1 MAMTALAP
9 AITRSK
15 EIFAEKTSQV
25 ALKLVPDLS
34 DGKQADRKF
43 FAIFVSVI
51 GGIGLMLLL
60 LINTLLA
67 QDAFELTSLKLE
79 AKLVSDEREAIAR
92 QIDKLS
98 SPEALAKSATDL
110 GMKPSENPTFL
121 SLDKPVLEEEEVIEV
136 PVKNG

>member
-1 MAMTALAP
+1 MAMTAFAP

-15 EIFAEKTSQV
+15 EIFAEKSSQV
-25 ALKLVPDLS
+25 VLKLVPDLS

-43 FAIFVSVI
+43 FAIFVSVV

-92 QIDKLS
+92 QIDKIS
-98 SPEALAKSATDL
+98 SPEALAKSATAL

-121 SLDKPVLEEEEVIEV
+121 SLDQKVIEV

>member
-1 MAMTALAP
+1 MAMTAFAP

-15 EIFAEKTSQV
+15 EIFAEKSSQV
-25 ALKLVPDLS
+25 VLKLVPDIS
-34 DGKQADRKF
+34 SGKQADRKF
-43 FAIFVSVI
+43 FAKFVTVV
-51 GGIGLMLLL
+51 GVIGLMFLL

-79 AKLVSDEREAIAR
+79 AKLVTDEREAIAR
-92 QIDKLS
+92 QMDKLS
-98 SPEALAKSATDL
+98 SPDALARAATEL

-121 SLDKPVLEEEEVIEV
+121 SLDKPVIEM

>member
-43 FAIFVSVI
+43 FAIFVSAV

-92 QIDKLS
+92 QIDKIS
-98 SPEALAKSATDL
+98 SPEALAKSATAL

-121 SLDKPVLEEEEVIEV
+121 SLDKAVLEKEVIKV

>member
-1 MAMTALAP
+1 MAMTAFAP

-15 EIFAEKTSQV
+15 EIFAEKSSQV
-25 ALKLVPDLS
+25 ALKLVPDIS
-34 DGKQADRKF
+34 SGKQADRKF
-43 FAIFVSVI
+43 FATFVTVV
-51 GGIGLMLLL
+51 GVIGLMFLL

-92 QIDKLS
+92 QMDKLS
-98 SPEALAKSATDL
+98 SPDALARVAIEL
-110 GMKPSENPTFL
+110 GMKPSETPTFL
-121 SLDKPVLEEEEVIEV
+121 SLDKPVIEV

>member
-1 MAMTALAP
+1 MTALAP

-15 EIFAEKTSQV
+15 EIFVEKTSQV

-34 DGKQADRKF
+34 EGKQADRKF
-43 FAIFVSVI
+43 FALFVSVV
-51 GGIGLMLLL
+51 GGIGLMFLL

-92 QIDKLS
+92 QIDKIS
-98 SPEALAKSATDL
+98 SPEALAKSATAL

-121 SLDKPVLEEEEVIEV
+121 SLDKTAIEKEVIEV

>member
-1 MAMTALAP
+1 MAMTAFAP

-15 EIFAEKTSQV
+15 EIFAEKSSQV
-25 ALKLVPDLS
+25 VLMLVPDFS
-34 DGKQADRKF
+34 SGKQADRKF
-43 FAIFVSVI
+43 FATFVTVV
-51 GGIGLMLLL
+51 GVIGLMFLL

-92 QIDKLS
+92 QIDKIS
-98 SPEALAKSATDL
+98 SPDALAKSATAL

-121 SLDKPVLEEEEVIEV
+121 SLDKPVIEV

>member
-1 MAMTALAP
+1 MAMTAFAP

-15 EIFAEKTSQV
+15 EIFAEKSSQV
-25 ALKLVPDLS
+25 VLKLVPDIS
-34 DGKQADRKF
+34 SGKQADRKF
-43 FAIFVSVI
+43 FATFVTVV
-51 GGIGLMLLL
+51 GAIGLMFLL

-92 QIDKLS
+92 QMDKLS
-98 SPEALAKSATDL
+98 SPDALARAATEL

-121 SLDKPVLEEEEVIEV
+121 SLDKPVIEV

>member
-1 MAMTALAP
+1 MAMTAFAP

-15 EIFAEKTSQV
+15 EIFAEKSSQV
-25 ALKLVPDLS
+25 VLKLVPDVS
-34 DGKQADRKF
+34 SGKQADRKF
-43 FAIFVSVI
+43 FATFVTVV
-51 GGIGLMLLL
+51 GVIGLMFLL

-92 QIDKLS
+92 QMDKLS
-98 SPEALAKSATDL
+98 SPDALARAAAEL
-110 GMKPSENPTFL
+110 GMRPSENPTFL
-121 SLDKPVLEEEEVIEV
+121 SLDKPVTEV

>member
-1 MAMTALAP
+1 MAMTAFAP

-15 EIFAEKTSQV
+15 EIFAEKSSQV
-25 ALKLVPDLS
+25 VLKLVPDIS
-34 DGKQADRKF
+34 SGKQADRKF
-43 FAIFVSVI
+43 FAKFVTVV
-51 GGIGLMLLL
+51 GVIGLMFLL

-92 QIDKLS
+92 QMDKLS
-98 SPEALAKSATDL
+98 SPDALARAATEL

-121 SLDKPVLEEEEVIEV
+121 SLDKPVIET
-136 PVKNG
+136 PEKNG

>member
-1 MAMTALAP
+1 MAMTAFAP

-15 EIFAEKTSQV
+15 EILAEKSSQV

-34 DGKQADRKF
+34 EGKQADRKF
-43 FAIFVSVI
+43 FATFVSIV
-51 GGIGLMLLL
+51 GAIGLMFLL

-67 QDAFELTSLKLE
+67 QDAFELTNLKLE

-92 QIDKLS
+92 QIDTLS
-98 SPEALAKSATDL
+98 SPESLANSATAL
-110 GMKPSENPTFL
+110 GMKPSETPTFL
-121 SLDKPVLEEEEVIEV
+121 ELNKPVTDT

>member
-43 FAIFVSVI
+43 FAIFVSIV

-92 QIDKLS
+92 QIDKIS
-98 SPEALAKSATDL
+98 SPEALAKSATAL

-121 SLDKPVLEEEEVIEV
+121 SLDKAVLEKEVIEV

>member
-1 MAMTALAP
+1 MTALAP

-25 ALKLVPDLS
+25 ALKLVPKVS

-43 FAIFVSVI
+43 FAIFVSIV

-67 QDAFELTSLKLE
+67 QDAFELTNLKQE

-98 SPEALAKSATDL
+98 SPEALAKSATAL

-121 SLDKPVLEEEEVIEV
+121 SLDKPVIEV

>member
-1 MAMTALAP
+1 MTALAP

-15 EIFAEKTSQV
+15 EIFVEKTSQV
-25 ALKLVPDLS
+25 ALKLVPNVS

-43 FAIFVSVI
+43 FAIFVSII

-67 QDAFELTSLKLE
+67 QDAFELTSLKIE

-92 QIDKLS
+92 QIDELS
-98 SPEALAKSATDL
+98 SPEALAKSAKAL

-121 SLDKPVLEEEEVIEV
+121 SLDKPAIEV

>member
-1 MAMTALAP
+1 MAMTAFAP

-15 EIFAEKTSQV
+15 EIFAEKSTQV
-25 ALKLVPDLS
+25 VLKLVPDMS
-34 DGKQADRKF
+34 SGKQADRKY
-43 FAIFVSVI
+43 FARFVTVV
-51 GGIGLMLLL
+51 GVIGLMFLL

-98 SPEALAKSATDL
+98 SPDALAKAATNL
-110 GMKPSENPTFL
+110 GMKPSETPTFL
-121 SLDKPVLEEEEVIEV
+121 SLDKPVIEI

>member
-1 MAMTALAP
+1 MTALAP

-25 ALKLVPDLS
+25 ALKLVPKVS

-43 FAIFVSVI
+43 FAIFVSIV

-67 QDAFELTSLKLE
+67 QDAFELTNLKIE

-98 SPEALAKSATDL
+98 SPEALAKSATAL

-121 SLDKPVLEEEEVIEV
+121 SLDKPVIEV

>member
-1 MAMTALAP
+1 MALTAFAP
-9 AITRSK
+9 VITRSR
-15 EIFAEKTSQV
+15 EIFAEKSSQAV
-25 ALKLVPDLS
+25 LKLVPDIS
-34 DGKQADRKF
+34 SGKQADRKF
-43 FAIFVSVI
+43 FAKFVTVV
-51 GGIGLMLLL
+51 GVIGLMFLL

-67 QDAFELTSLKLE
+67 QDAFELTGLKLE

-98 SPEALAKSATDL
+98 SPDALAKAATEL

-121 SLDKPVLEEEEVIEV
+121 SLDKPVMEV

>member
-1 MAMTALAP
+1 MTALAP

-43 FAIFVSVI
+43 FAIFVSVV

-92 QIDKLS
+92 QMDKLS
-98 SPEALAKSATDL
+98 SPDALARAAAQL

-121 SLDKPVLEEEEVIEV
+121 SLDKPVIET

>member
-1 MAMTALAP
+1 MAMTAFAP

-15 EIFAEKTSQV
+15 EIFAEKSSQV
-25 ALKLVPDLS
+25 VLKLVPDIS
-34 DGKQADRKF
+34 SGKQADRKF
-43 FAIFVSVI
+43 FAKFVTVV
-51 GGIGLMLLL
+51 GVIGLMFLL

-67 QDAFELTSLKLE
+67 QDAFELTGLKLE

-92 QIDKLS
+92 QMDKLS
-98 SPEALAKSATDL
+98 SPDALARAATEL

-121 SLDKPVLEEEEVIEV
+121 SLDKPVIEV

>member
-1 MAMTALAP
+1 MAMTAFAP

-15 EIFAEKTSQV
+15 EIFAEKSSQV
-25 ALKLVPDLS
+25 VLKLVPDVS
-34 DGKQADRKF
+34 SGKQADRKF
-43 FAIFVSVI
+43 FATFVTVV
-51 GGIGLMLLL
+51 GVIGLMFLL

-92 QIDKLS
+92 QMDKLS
-98 SPEALAKSATDL
+98 SPDALAKAATEL

-121 SLDKPVLEEEEVIEV
+121 SLEKPVIEV